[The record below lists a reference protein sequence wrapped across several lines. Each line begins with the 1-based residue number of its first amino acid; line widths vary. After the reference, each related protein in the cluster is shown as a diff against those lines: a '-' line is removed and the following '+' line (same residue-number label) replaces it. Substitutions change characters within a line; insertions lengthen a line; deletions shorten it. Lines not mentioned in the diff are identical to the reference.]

1 MPIQNKQEKV
11 IIQIEKAI
19 LSRELKPG
27 DKLPSE
33 RDLQDQYKSGRGTV
47 REALKGLEQKG
58 LIEIKKGSKGGAFI
72 KEVDSEQVSQI
83 LAMLIRHRR
92 ISIEHLA
99 EFREA
104 VEGSTA
110 AHAAERASRKD
121 IEKLKGLMEKGVQ
134 LAGAKKINEK
144 EFYQWELGMHLEL
157 ARISRNPLFEWIS
170 GTLYLNLLP
179 FRTLLSS
186 SSAAVQ
192 EALEDWEDIVAAME
206 KGQVVRVCSIVKAH
220 ITKYGRM
227 MSQDSKD

>member
-11 IIQIEKAI
+11 ISQIENAI

-33 RDLQDQYKSGRGTV
+33 RELQDQYKSGRGTV

-58 LIEIKKGSKGGAFI
+58 LIEIKKGAKGGAFI

-121 IEKLKGLMEKGVQ
+121 IEKLKGLMEKGLQ

-144 EFYQWELGMHLEL
+144 EFYKWELGMHLEL

-179 FRTLLSS
+179 YRTLLSS

-192 EALEDWEDIVAAME
+192 EALEDWKDIVAAME
-206 KGQVVRVCSIVKAH
+206 KGQVVRVSSIVKAH

>member
-1 MPIQNKQEKV
+1 
-11 IIQIEKAI
+11 
-19 LSRELKPG
+19 
-27 DKLPSE
+27 
-33 RDLQDQYKSGRGTV
+33 
-47 REALKGLEQKG
+47 
-58 LIEIKKGSKGGAFI
+58 
-72 KEVDSEQVSQI
+72 
-83 LAMLIRHRR
+83 
-92 ISIEHLA
+92 
-99 EFREA
+99 
-104 VEGSTA
+104 
-110 AHAAERASRKD
+110 
-121 IEKLKGLMEKGVQ
+121 MEKGVQ